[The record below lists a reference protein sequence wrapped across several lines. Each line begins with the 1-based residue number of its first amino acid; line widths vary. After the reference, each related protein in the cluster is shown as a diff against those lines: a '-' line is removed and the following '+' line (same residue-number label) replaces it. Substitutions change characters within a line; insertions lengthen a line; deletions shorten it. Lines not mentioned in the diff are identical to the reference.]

1 MVRGRGQAIGLVAV
15 AVLAVGIGSHALGVR
30 AGQRSLASADL
41 PLAPPLPDASL
52 QPRLQ
57 ALAQRQGEFEARL
70 QRLEVLGRRL
80 VQLAQLPP
88 HEFDFDAAPVPVP
101 QRLEQAELTLP
112 ALESALLS
120 RRLGAARHPD
130 RNPLDRG
137 ALSSDFGVRSDPFSG
152 AAAQHEGVDLA
163 GPAGTAVRA
172 AAAGVVRYA
181 GERDGFGRVVEIDHG
196 NGYVSRYAHA
206 QRSLVTAGQAVGRG
220 QPVALLGD
228 SGRSTGSHL
237 HFEVLRN
244 GRPVDPLGLS
254 GRPVDR

>member
-1 MVRGRGQAIGLVAV
+1 MAVALVAV
-15 AVLAVGIGSHALGVR
+15 AVGSHAWGVR
-30 AGQRSLASADL
+30 AGQRSLA
-41 PLAPPLPDASL
+41 LAGPSVEPLPDPPL
-52 QPRLQ
+52 QARLH

-70 QRLEVLGRRL
+70 QRLEALGRRV

-88 HEFDFDAAPVPVP
+88 GEFEFDRAPVPVP
-101 QRLEQAELTLP
+101 QRLEQAELSLP

-130 RNPLDRG
+130 RNPLDQG
-137 ALSSDFGVRSDPFSG
+137 ALSSDFGLRADPFSG

-163 GPAGTAVRA
+163 GPPGTPVRA

-181 GERDGFGRVVEIDHG
+181 GERAGYGRMVEIDHG

-228 SGRSTGSHL
+228 SGRSTAPHL

-244 GRPVDPLGLS
+244 GRPVDPLGLT
-254 GRPVDR
+254 GR